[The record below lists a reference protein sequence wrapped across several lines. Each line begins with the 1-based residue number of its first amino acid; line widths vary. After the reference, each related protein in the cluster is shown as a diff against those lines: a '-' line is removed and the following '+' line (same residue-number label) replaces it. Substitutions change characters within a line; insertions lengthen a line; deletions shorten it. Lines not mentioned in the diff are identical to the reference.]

1 MVKPARAARIRSNS
15 TDLPAAPSPAALDD
29 QEFEQV
35 LLKNA
40 HPRAR
45 DGAVW
50 EQLTAPDLVHRTK
63 RFLTAMLARNRRAI
77 HRKSRHL
84 NQFHAE
90 CHARGEQGRRE
101 WFAAKAEHERW
112 TLAAKNFDQTVSGA
126 IEEIDDICD
135 ARADRRGRGPAYR
148 DRLAS
153 VVQAIREHEAAS
165 RKANLEPESHD
176 LALWKVLDH
185 LTTSRTPRHQ
195 PSRQESSEFAT

>member
-15 TDLPAAPSPAALDD
+15 TDLAAAPSLAALND
-29 QEFEQV
+29 QQFEQV

-40 HPRAR
+40 HPPVR
-45 DGAVW
+45 DAAAW
-50 EQLTAPDLVHRTK
+50 EQLTAPDLIDRTK
-63 RFLTAMLARNRRAI
+63 RVLTAMRARNRRAI
-77 HRKSRHL
+77 HRKNRHL
-84 NQFHAE
+84 NEFHAE

-135 ARADRRGRGPAYR
+135 TRADHRGRGPAYR
-148 DRLAS
+148 ERLAS
-153 VVQAIREHEAAS
+153 AVQAIRDHQAAS
-165 RKANLEPESHD
+165 RNANLEPESHD

-185 LTTSRTPRHQ
+185 LTTSRTRRDQPPR
-195 PSRQESSEFAT
+195 EASSEFAT